1 MVGSPF
7 TNLFGQSPIRPIQE
21 HIGHAHQCAVL
32 LQPFVEAAIKNDWD
46 SANALYKQISD
57 LEHKADE
64 AKTKLRA
71 NLPSSLMMPV
81 DRGDLLLMVSKQDKI
96 ANHTKDIAGIMVG
109 RQMQIPLE
117 ISESMRKFVE
127 IAIETSAQAVKAV
140 NEMDELLELG
150 FKGRVLEVVEKLI
163 EELNRLEH
171 ENDELQIQVRSELF
185 QIEDSLSPVNVV
197 FLYKVIEGIGALAD
211 AAQSAGGKLQLL
223 IAR

>member
-1 MVGSPF
+1 M
-7 TNLFGQSPIRPIQE
+7 LFR
-21 HIGHAHQCAVL
+21 
-32 LQPFVEAAIKNDWD
+32 
-46 SANALYKQISD
+46 SADA
-57 LEHKADE
+57 

-81 DRGDLLLMVSKQDKI
+81 DRGDLLLMVTKQDKI
-96 ANHTKDIAGIMVG
+96 ANHTKDIAGIMIG

-185 QIEDSLSPVNVV
+185 QIEDSLSPVNVI
-197 FLYKVIEGIGALAD
+197 FLYKVIEWIGALAD

>member
-7 TNLFGQSPIRPIQE
+7 SNLFGQSPIRPIQE
-21 HIGHAHQCAVL
+21 HIGLAHSCATL
-32 LQPFVEAAIKNDWD
+32 LHPFFEAAIKNDW
-46 SANALYKQISD
+46 STANDLYSQIAD
-57 LEHKADE
+57 LEHQADE

-117 ISESMRKFVE
+117 ISASMRKYVE
-127 IAIETSAQAVKAV
+127 LAIETSAQAVKAV

-171 ENDELQIQVRSELF
+171 ENDEMQIQVRGELF
-185 QIEDSLSPVNVV
+185 QIEESLSPVNVI
-197 FLYKVIEGIGALAD
+197 FLYKVIEWIGALAD